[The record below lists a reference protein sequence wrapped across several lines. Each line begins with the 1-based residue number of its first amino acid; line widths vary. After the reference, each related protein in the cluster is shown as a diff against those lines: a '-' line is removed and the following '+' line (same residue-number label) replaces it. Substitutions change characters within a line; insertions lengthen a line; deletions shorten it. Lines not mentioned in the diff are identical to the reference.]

1 MVIKKHIEQT
11 LKELDTKY
19 NNSIV
24 STNPN
29 EATYY
34 SKLALLEYCGW
45 VEETLDD
52 IVRRSVK
59 NKLKTNGFRQ
69 MMEYGIIGNTYGFQY
84 KKHFRPMLCRSM
96 GIVRLE
102 KLEMLISLT
111 GEKDIIENEFEAVKS
126 LRNDAAHTWIVGV
139 TKTYPAPSQILGR
152 LRKVYPVLRNIYSH
166 IIKMS
171 K

>member
-1 MVIKKHIEQT
+1 MVVKKHIEQT
-11 LKELDTKY
+11 LKELDVKY
-19 NNSIV
+19 NNSLV
-24 STNPN
+24 SSNPN

-52 IVRRSVK
+52 IARRSVK
-59 NKLKTNGFRQ
+59 NKLKTNVFRQ
-69 MMEYGIIGNTYGFQY
+69 MMEDGVIGTTYGFQY
-84 KKHFRPMLCRSM
+84 KKHFRPMLCKSI

-102 KLEMLISLT
+102 KLETLLSST

-126 LRNDAAHTWIVGV
+126 TRNDAAHTWIEGV
-139 TKTYPAPSQILGR
+139 TKSYPAPSQTLGR
-152 LRKVYPVLRNIYSH
+152 LKKVYPVLKNIYSE
-166 IIKMS
+166 IIKMN